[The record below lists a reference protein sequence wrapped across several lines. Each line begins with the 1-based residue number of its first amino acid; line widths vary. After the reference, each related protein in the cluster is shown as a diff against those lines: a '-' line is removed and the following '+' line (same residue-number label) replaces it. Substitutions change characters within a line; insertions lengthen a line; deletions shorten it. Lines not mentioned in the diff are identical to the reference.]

1 MNEQRAQF
9 VVDAMRERGIDAHT
23 ERAGVYQ
30 FGVRVALPGGRQA
43 IWDTDG
49 TAGLEAQVMRD
60 GMLVGFVPSIEGS
73 EDFDDAAVLDAILRT
88 DYDQP
93 IARSRPTAP
102 PASAPLPVEGGVFRR
117 FFGGFR
123 SSR

>member
-1 MNEQRAQF
+1 MDENRALY

-30 FGVRVALPGGRQA
+30 FGVRVALPDGRQA

-60 GMLVGFVPSIEGS
+60 GMLVGYVPSIEGS

-88 DYDQP
+88 NYDQP
-93 IARSRPTAP
+93 IARSTPRAP
-102 PASAPLPVEGGVFRR
+102 VAAAPLPIEGGVFRR
-117 FFGGFR
+117 FFNGFR
-123 SSR
+123 TTR